1 MKPGIQPEATESA
14 PDMDTPA
21 RARHNMVESQI
32 RTNKVTDERL
42 LAALRGIPREHF
54 VPRAQEGIAYVDEDI
69 PIGNGRYLMEPMV
82 MARLLQEAEVE
93 KDDIALEVG
102 AGSGYASAVL
112 ARLAG
117 TVVAL
122 EHDEDLVLAAGQAFS
137 ELGIDNAVAVQ
148 GELHRG
154 YAKQGPYNVIL
165 LSGMVPDLPPALE
178 NQLADGGRLLG
189 VFGGDGGPAGQGMG
203 RAMLY
208 RKSGGVISGQVL
220 FDAATPMLPGF
231 AREES
236 FVF

>member
-1 MKPGIQPEATESA
+1 MKQGNLPENTESA

-32 RTNKVTDERL
+32 RTNKVTDEML
-42 LAALRGIPREHF
+42 LAALRDIPRERF
-54 VPRAQEGIAYVDEDI
+54 VPRAQQGIAYVDEDI

-82 MARLLQEAEVE
+82 LARLLQEAEIG

-102 AGSGYASAVL
+102 AGSGYASALL

-122 EHDEDLVLAAGQAFS
+122 DREEDLVAAAGQNFS

-148 GELHRG
+148 GELHLG

-165 LSGMVPDLPPALE
+165 LSGMVPDLPPELE
-178 NQLADGGRLLG
+178 KQLAEGGRLLG

-203 RAMLY
+203 RAMEH
-208 RKSGGVISGQVL
+208 RKTGGVVSGRVL

>member
-1 MKPGIQPEATESA
+1 METF
-14 PDMDTPA
+14 A

-32 RTNKVTDERL
+32 RTNKVTDELL
-42 LAALRGIPREHF
+42 LAALADIPRERF
-54 VPRAQEGIAYVDEDI
+54 VPAAQEGIAYVDEDI

-82 MARLLQEAEVE
+82 LARLLQEAEVGLE
-93 KDDIALEVG
+93 DIALDVG
-102 AGSGYASAVL
+102 AGAGYGAAVL

-122 EHDEDLVLAAGQAFS
+122 ENDEDLVLAAAKNFHD
-137 ELGIDNAVAVQ
+137 LGIDNAVCVQ
-148 GELHRG
+148 GELRLGH
-154 YAKQGPYNVIL
+154 AKQGPYNVIL
-165 LSGMVPDLPPALE
+165 LSGMVPEVPEALFD
-178 NQLADGGRLLG
+178 QLAEGGRLVG
-189 VFGGDGGPAGQGMG
+189 VVGGDDGPAGQGMG

-208 RKSGGVISGQVL
+208 RKSGGVVSGRVL